1 MILPHNQIEF
11 YGDQVRWF
19 VGDVVSL
26 GDPLQVGRIRV
37 RIHGVHS
44 NDKVDIPDEDLP
56 WAQVVA
62 SISEGGTDGLGNPLG
77 IQVGALVFGIF
88 FDGKNSQLP
97 LIFGSIPKLE
107 GDSETSSVNQL
118 ARGTNTIAK
127 TPNPL
132 FNGEDAS
139 PYAAE
144 YPHNKVTQT
153 KSGHV
158 IEIDDTP
165 NAERI
170 QIYHKSG
177 TCVHF
182 HTNGD
187 VVTYMSN
194 GFKTVTGNEKIHV
207 VGDMEITADKNINIK
222 STGGNINIET
232 PAGKI
237 YLN

>member
-1 MILPHNQIEF
+1 MIVPHNQIEF

-19 VGDVVSL
+19 VGDVISL

-77 IQVGALVFGIF
+77 VQVGALVFGIF

-107 GDSETSSVNQL
+107 GDSETSSVNSL
-118 ARGTNTIAK
+118 ARGGTNTLAK
-127 TPNPL
+127 TPDTVT
-132 FNGEDAS
+132 GEPDN
-139 PYAAE
+139 PYAPV

-165 NAERI
+165 EHERI

-182 HTNGD
+182 HPNGD
-187 VVTYMSN
+187 VVTHTSN
-194 GFKTVTGNEKIHV
+194 GYKTVTGNEKIHV
-207 VGDMEITADKNINIK
+207 TGDMEITADSNITIK

-237 YLN
+237 NLN